1 MTATPPPGW
10 YSDNGGGGLRYWDG
24 QSWTEHT
31 KPAGSA
37 SHLDGSR
44 SRAANWLSRHKILS
58 GVLAFVL
65 LLGVVGALTNE
76 AGDPAP
82 AAAGTVTPEGD
93 SESDTEVAPVSEPV
107 DSDGD
112 GVEDAD
118 DFRPNDPE
126 VKTRDDLDT
135 DKDGVRDGD
144 DFRPEDPKVQT
155 RGDVDTD
162 KDGVADYKDAF
173 PKNAEYSKDS
183 DGDSVPDQLDAFPKD
198 ARYSQDADGDGSA
211 DSKDAFPNDP
221 SRWKITLAME
231 NALGAARDYLEYSAF
246 SRQGLID
253 QLSSPYGSGFRVED
267 ATWAVDQ
274 LSVDWRKQ
282 AVKEAK
288 SYLEFSHFSRQG
300 LIDQLSSPYGSQ
312 FTLEEATYAVNK
324 IGL

>member
-1 MTATPPPGW
+1 MNATPPPDGHT
-10 YSDNGGGGLRYWDG
+10 DNTGNGLRYTDG
-24 QSWTEHT
+24 PSGPEHT
-31 KPAGSA
+31 KPGAGA
-37 SHLDGSR
+37 PHPDGST
-44 SRAANWLSRHKILS
+44 AKTTGWLRRHKILT

-65 LLGVVGALTNE
+65 FLGIVGALTDE

-82 AAAGTVTPEGD
+82 AAADTVTEEGD
-93 SESDTEVAPVSEPV
+93 GAEDAEAAPVSEPV

-118 DFRPNDPE
+118 DFRPDDPE
-126 VKTRDDLDT
+126 IKTRDDLDT

-144 DFRPEDPKVQT
+144 DFRPEDRKVQT
-155 RGDVDTD
+155 RDDVDTD
-162 KDGVADYKDAF
+162 KDGVPDYKDAF
-173 PKNAEYSKDS
+173 PKNSAYSKDT
-183 DGDSVPDQLDAFPKD
+183 DADTVPDQLDAFPKD

-221 SRWKITLAME
+221 GRWKVTLAME

-253 QLSSPYGSGFRVED
+253 QLSSPYGSGFKVED

-274 LSVDWRKQ
+274 LTVDWRLQ

-312 FTLEEATYAVNK
+312 FTVEEATYAVNK